1 MNRINRIIT
10 LKTILTAFII
20 FSTIALFPNKN
31 KRIGV
36 YPFIYI
42 PGMFDNGDLLN
53 KDNQLVVTL
62 NNENGFYFK
71 NYFSN
76 DTGDTRRYGEYKIDC
91 SSNIV
96 DSKYERLSV
105 ANLIGPTRTNI
116 SLDLMSDR
124 LFAFIR
130 GRAPKFRSY
139 NALINYKGND
149 YGGFF
154 EINGEKIYFKGLIE
168 EIWAKYGKKVYY
180 RVKNNR
186 NEVVLEPKKDSAF
199 YLNENYYFEDYKEIK
214 FNVVA
219 HSSGGLAIRK
229 YLGLCEKENAVIHIN
244 SVINLS
250 VPQKGARMLYD
261 LKGGFYNL
269 IDETIKRFYQN
280 IDNGEITFNGKE
292 GELTFSYKELD
303 EETNI
308 NWLKGNS
315 GRAKFLKGAIR
326 DYILYFIPFD
336 GLNNYLGTD
345 PALWDLHPS
354 HAFIRTLNKTGIPNS
369 IILINYM
376 VENAYSPAFKNI
388 GQFLRLGKNDGVVDI
403 NDTYLDNVPNFTEL
417 NIKNVTVEKANHI
430 PMPYIKPLFE
440 LRETVTKNYP
450 FLKILCKKAKNRED
464 GIDKVQAVIS
474 VVMKEMGLELDHFL
488 KHENYSVIDYFAD
501 NPVGF

>member
-1 MNRINRIIT
+1 MKKNIIFHF
-10 LKTILTAFII
+10 FII
-20 FSTIALFPNKN
+20 FSTIALFSNESKQ
-31 KRIGV
+31 IGA

-62 NNENGFYFK
+62 NNEDGFYFN
-71 NYFSN
+71 NYFSV
-76 DTGDTRRYGEYKIDC
+76 DTAETRRYGEYQIDC

-96 DSKYERLSV
+96 DSKYYRLSV

-124 LFAFIR
+124 LFAFIQ
-130 GRAPKFRSY
+130 GQAPKFRSY
-139 NALINYKGND
+139 KSLINHKGND
-149 YGGFF
+149 YGGFV
-154 EINGEKIYFKGLIE
+154 EIDGQKIYYRGLVE
-168 EIWAKYGKKVYY
+168 EIWAKYGEKVYY
-180 RVKNNR
+180 VVKNKR
-186 NEVVLEPKKDSAF
+186 AYVVLEQTNAPSF
-199 YLNENYYFEDYKEIK
+199 YLNQNYYFQDYKKIK

-229 YLGLCEKENAVIHIN
+229 YIGLCEKYNVPNHIN
-244 SVINLS
+244 SIINLS
-250 VPQKGARMLYD
+250 IPQKGARMLYD

-269 IDETIKRFYQN
+269 IDETINRFYQN
-280 IDNGEITFNGKE
+280 IDNGEITFSGRE
-292 GELTFSYKELD
+292 SELTFSYKDLD
-303 EETNI
+303 EGTNI

-315 GRAKFLKGAIR
+315 GKAKFLKSAIR

-354 HAFIRTLNKTGIPNS
+354 HAFIKTLNKTAIPNS

-376 VENAYSPAFKNI
+376 VENAYSPTFKNI
-388 GQFLRLGKNDGVVDI
+388 GQFLGLDKNDGVVDI
-403 NDTYLDNVPNFTEL
+403 LDTYLDYVPNFGEL
-417 NIKNVTVEKANHI
+417 KIKNITVDKANHI

-440 LRETVTKNYP
+440 LRETVTKNYA
-450 FLKILCKKAKNRED
+450 FLKILCKKVKNKED

-474 VVMKEMGLELDHFL
+474 VIMKEMGLELEHFL

-501 NPVGF
+501 NPVVF

>member
-1 MNRINRIIT
+1 MNKNLIF
-10 LKTILTAFII
+10 LFFII
-20 FSTIALFPNKN
+20 FLTIALFSNESK
-31 KRIGV
+31 KLGA

-62 NNENGFYFK
+62 NNEDGFYFN
-71 NYFSN
+71 NYFSV
-76 DTGDTRRYGEYKIDC
+76 DSSETRRYGEYKIDC

-124 LFAFIR
+124 LFAFIQ
-130 GRAPKFRSY
+130 GRSPKFRSY
-139 NALINYKGND
+139 KSLINHKGND
-149 YGGFF
+149 YGGFV
-154 EINGEKIYFKGLIE
+154 EIDGQKIYFKGLVE
-168 EIWAKYGKKVYY
+168 EIWAKYGEKVYY
-180 RVKNNR
+180 VVKNR
-186 NEVVLEPKKDSAF
+186 RAKVVLEPKKDSAF
-199 YLNENYYFEDYKEIK
+199 YLNKNYYFQDYKEIK

-229 YLGLCEKENAVIHIN
+229 YLDLCEDNKAPNHIN
-244 SVINLS
+244 SIINLS
-250 VPQKGARMLYD
+250 IPQKGARMLYD

-280 IDNGEITFNGKE
+280 IDNSEITFTGKKAE
-292 GELTFSYKELD
+292 ITFSYKDLD
-303 EETNI
+303 EQTNI

-315 GRAKFLKGAIR
+315 GGAKFLKGAIR

-354 HAFIRTLNKTGIPNS
+354 HAFIKSLNKTRIPNS

-388 GQFLRLGKNDGVVDI
+388 GQFLGLYKNDGVVDI
-403 NDTYLDNVPNFTEL
+403 KDTYLDNVPNFTEL
-417 NIKNVTVEKANHI
+417 NIKNITVERANHI

-450 FLKILCKKAKNRED
+450 FLKILCKKVKNKED

-501 NPVGF
+501 NPVVF